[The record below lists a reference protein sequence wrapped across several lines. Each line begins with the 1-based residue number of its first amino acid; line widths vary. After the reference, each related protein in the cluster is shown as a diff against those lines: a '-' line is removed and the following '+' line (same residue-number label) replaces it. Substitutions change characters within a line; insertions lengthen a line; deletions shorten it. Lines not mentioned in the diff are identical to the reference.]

1 MAKTYDTA
9 VIGLGAVGS
18 ATLYNLAER
27 GSRVIGLERF
37 EPGHDRGSSH
47 GESRIIR
54 LSYHEDFSYVPLL
67 HRAYE
72 EWRAFETVDGGE
84 SGSLMTITGILEAG
98 HPGSSAVANSLAAAR
113 HHGLPHTE
121 LDAAAIA
128 RRFPAFRLPA
138 DWHGQFQP
146 DGGFLRPE
154 QAILRFVAA
163 AKKRGAT
170 VRTGTRVR
178 AIEPTPGAIRV
189 HIDGETIEA
198 GSLVVAAGA
207 WIADFAPFLARH
219 LAITRQVVG
228 WFPPKS
234 PEHFT
239 PERCPVFILEG
250 EEDHCYGF
258 PDFAGTG
265 VKAASHWRGARLRH
279 ADERSDGVEAEDE
292 ARIAGMFRRLMP
304 EVGGPATRLMTC
316 LYTRS
321 PDGHFLI
328 DRSPEDP
335 RIVLASPCSGH
346 GFKFA
351 SLFGLV
357 LADMAE
363 GHALPDDMALFK
375 LARLV

>member
-1 MAKTYDTA
+1 MKTYDTA

-27 GSRVIGLERF
+27 GSRVIGFEQF

-54 LSYHEDFSYVPLL
+54 LSYYEDLSYVPLL

-72 EWRAFETVDGGE
+72 EWRAFETLDGHE
-84 SGSLMTITGILEAG
+84 AGSLLTITGILEAG
-98 HPGSSAVANSLAAAR
+98 HPGSSAVANSLKAAR
-113 HHGLPHTE
+113 HHGLAHEE
-121 LDAAAIA
+121 LDASEIG
-128 RRFPAFRLPA
+128 RRFPAFRLPR
-138 DWHGQFQP
+138 DWHGLFQP

-154 QAILRFVAA
+154 KAITRFVAA
-163 AKKRGAT
+163 AQKRGAA

-178 AIEPTPGAIRV
+178 RIEPTPGAIRV
-189 HIDGETIEA
+189 HTDEDVVEA
-198 GSLVVAAGA
+198 GSLVVATGA
-207 WIADFAPFLARH
+207 WIGDFAPFLTRH

-228 WFPPKS
+228 WFPPKT
-234 PEHFT
+234 PAYFT
-239 PERCPVFILEG
+239 PERCPVFILEA

-265 VKAASHWRGARLRH
+265 VKAASHWRGTTLRH
-279 ADERSDGVEAEDE
+279 ADERAATVEPEDE
-292 ARIAGMFRRLMP
+292 ERIARMFRRLMP
-304 EVGGPATRLMTC
+304 EVGGPASKLMTC
-316 LYTRS
+316 LYTRT

-328 DRSPEDP
+328 DRSPEDA

-351 SLFGLV
+351 SLFGKL
-357 LADMAE
+357 LADMTQGQPA
-363 GHALPDDMALFK
+363 PDEMALFRF
-375 LARLV
+375 ARLA